1 MDKIIKQ
8 HVMWN
13 NAGPLWNGHLWDK
26 KLAKKIAIA
35 AEQNKDVCM
44 ETKKLTKVIAEEAQV
59 DNAPFLDIHI
69 LVKNEKI
76 KNIPPFEKIMSAIK
90 KKKYNVARTHFV
102 KTGMRT
108 TMSREQ
114 MIMLIKKL

>member
-1 MDKIIKQ
+1 MALRYHFFRLFPMAMAPISAASEIKD
-8 HVMWN
+8 MTS
-13 NAGPLWNGHLWDK
+13 NGRTYFDIRDLPSSGRLMTEPAATTGCHTA
-26 KLAKKIAIA
+26 LAITLIRIKKIAIA

-76 KNIPPFEKIMSAIK
+76 K
-90 KKKYNVARTHFV
+90 
-102 KTGMRT
+102 
-108 TMSREQ
+108 
-114 MIMLIKKL
+114 